1 MTASYGKVAQAAFDI
16 HSAATTAARR
26 MLRDAPANAT
36 YEQLAVMHHN
46 ANLLMA
52 TAISALD
59 TCLLAMRN
67 EEMLS
72 PQPAPQP
79 EPQKERPSQGLI
91 INPAGQGVD
100 ASERVDY

>member
-1 MTASYGKVAQAAFDI
+1 
-16 HSAATTAARR
+16 
-26 MLRDAPANAT
+26 
-36 YEQLAVMHHN
+36 
-46 ANLLMA
+46 
-52 TAISALD
+52 
-59 TCLLAMRN
+59 MRN